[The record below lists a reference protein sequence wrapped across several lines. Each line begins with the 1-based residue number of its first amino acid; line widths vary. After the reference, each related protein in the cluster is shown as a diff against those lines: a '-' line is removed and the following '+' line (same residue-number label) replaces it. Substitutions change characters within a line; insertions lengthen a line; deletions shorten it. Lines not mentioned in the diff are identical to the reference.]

1 MKRIEVSD
9 QTWLISKLWKWDNI
23 EHTTVLVSEKHTFKS
38 TSRSP
43 YTSWIVFIEWGKWL
57 PKWRH
62 LKTKLKRTNVFIW
75 SINGRFFKKR
85 MRKFARLCW
94 RKIVSAWLTCS
105 MHVYVWTVGSDTIWR
120 ILGCQKIDLAK
131 KYYFFLY
138 GHKLII
144 SKLFKVTSISL
155 DFNLNFMQLST
166 FPYFLFI

>member
-9 QTWLISKLWKWDNI
+9 QTWLIFKLWKWDNI

-62 LKTKLKRTNVFIW
+62 FKTKLKRTNVFIW
-75 SINGRFFKKR
+75 SINGRFLKKR

-120 ILGCQKIDLAK
+120 ILGCQKNR
-131 KYYFFLY
+131 
-138 GHKLII
+138 
-144 SKLFKVTSISL
+144 SS
-155 DFNLNFMQLST
+155 
-166 FPYFLFI
+166 